1 MTVICHES
9 MIKIATNIEGRLNVM
24 ASKCILN
31 HETWA
36 QTQEIRSLYL

>member
-1 MTVICHES
+1 MMPVIYHES
-9 MIKIATNIEGRLNVM
+9 MIKILTNFEGQLNVM

-36 QTQEIRSLYL
+36 